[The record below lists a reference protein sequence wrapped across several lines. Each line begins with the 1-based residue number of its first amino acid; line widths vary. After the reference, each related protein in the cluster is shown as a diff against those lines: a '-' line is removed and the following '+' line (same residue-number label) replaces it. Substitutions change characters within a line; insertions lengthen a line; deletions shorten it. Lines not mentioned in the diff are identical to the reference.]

1 MSDVHPNLSQRD
13 RIELLCWLTIGNL
26 GAYYLN
32 ETWPA
37 AGFQVQAAHKWLD
50 RHLREADWLTLAKL
64 AAVALD
70 IAHKHAE
77 FVDAAW
83 ARDAVEEIIDT
94 DDLNLDARL
103 VALVLDDCQAALADR
118 RGAD

>member
-13 RIELLCWLTIGNL
+13 RVELLCWLTIGNL

-64 AAVALD
+64 AAIALD
-70 IAHKHAE
+70 IAHKH
-77 FVDAAW
+77 
-83 ARDAVEEIIDT
+83 T